1 MSTNYPKFENKI
13 QSQIENS
20 RMRQARGRPGIIMA
34 FDIKSNTA
42 SVIIDDQ
49 MSGQIGNIV
58 HDVPCPVQVGIQAA
72 APEPGT
78 RCFVQFRDD
87 NEGSPYVSFYF
98 DEHNVSSSY
107 SRNYSVNSGIP
118 KYMAR

>member
-1 MSTNYPKFENKI
+1 MSTNYPKFENKL
-13 QSQIENS
+13 QSQIDNS
-20 RMRQARGRPGIIMA
+20 RMRQAKGRPGIIMS
-34 FDIKSNTA
+34 FDMRSNTA
-42 SVIIDDQ
+42 SIIIDDQ
-49 MSGQIGNIV
+49 MSGQIGNII
-58 HDVPCPVQVGIQAA
+58 HDVPCPIQVGVQSV

-87 NEGSPYVSFYF
+87 SEGSPYVSFYF

-107 SRNYSVNSGIP
+107 SRNYSVNSGVP